1 MGITKTGRLATTLA
15 LALFAGACT
24 ANYAENPNPGGGRA
38 GVSVTVP
45 SATIIVGN
53 GGYPQGTPASELSIP
68 PGHLPP
74 PGACRIWYPGR
85 PPGQQPPP
93 TSCAVGVP
101 PGAVLVRG

>member
-1 MGITKTGRLATTLA
+1 MHIAKTGRLSGILG

-24 ANYAENPNPGGGRA
+24 ATYAENPNPGGGGT

-53 GGYPQGTPASELSIP
+53 DGYPQGTSASALGIP